1 MLARWPTDLSG
12 GKIYPFDPQE
22 FPGDDER
29 VCKFAMLASN
39 GPPGTSENRLQNHPL
54 KSSEIQAAST
64 IRKLLIRNRDPETVD
79 FLITVR
85 ALNGA

>member
-1 MLARWPTDLSG
+1 MLELREVSG
-12 GKIYPFDPQE
+12 QVLAE
-22 FPGDDER
+22 LLPGDPAVLVGVGLVE
-29 VCKFAMLASN
+29 V
-39 GPPGTSENRLQNHPL
+39 
-54 KSSEIQAAST
+54 QAASA